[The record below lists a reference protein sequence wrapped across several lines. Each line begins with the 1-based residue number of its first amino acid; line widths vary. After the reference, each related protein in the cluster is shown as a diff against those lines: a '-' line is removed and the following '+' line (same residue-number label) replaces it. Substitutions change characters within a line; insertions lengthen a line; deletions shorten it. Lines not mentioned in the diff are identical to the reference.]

1 MVTIIIIVIIIII
14 IVTIIIMITVTRI
27 VEAEEEV
34 DVTEVTG
41 DFFTS
46 DSGVKIDGADQVP
59 GPNLQAV
66 TEALFDNCEDYQNI
80 QNMKNVPIWRP
91 Y

>member
-1 MVTIIIIVIIIII
+1 
-14 IVTIIIMITVTRI
+14 MITVTRI

-46 DSGVKIDGADQVP
+46 DSGVKMDGADQVP
-59 GPNLQAV
+59 GELEV
-66 TEALFDNCEDYQNI
+66 RRYH
-80 QNMKNVPIWRP
+80 K
-91 Y
+91 